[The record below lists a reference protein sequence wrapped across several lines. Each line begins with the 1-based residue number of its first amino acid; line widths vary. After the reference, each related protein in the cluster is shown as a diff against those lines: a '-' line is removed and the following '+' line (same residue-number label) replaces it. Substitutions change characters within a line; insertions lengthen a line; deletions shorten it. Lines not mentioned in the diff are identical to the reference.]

1 MSGYAKDQ
9 PTDDTPFERM
19 RYYIREIGQ
28 GPKAARDL
36 TRDEARDAMDTI
48 LRQEATRAQI
58 GGFLLIERFK
68 GESAEE
74 LLGFAEAVRAH
85 AKRIS
90 PKVEGL
96 LDIGSPYDG
105 RKRSLVISPAASLVA
120 CAAGLPVVMHGE
132 KGLGP
137 KHGVPVGDV
146 LEALGV
152 DVDAEPEEVE
162 SSIEAEGF
170 GYMRSAR
177 FVPALYALKE
187 VREEIALRSN
197 IHTVEKLYNLAGA
210 AYSLI
215 GLTHMPYLEKML
227 AAATQMGFKRVM
239 IVQGIEGNED
249 APTSRPCRVFEWA
262 GGEMREY
269 RLEPSAYSLDAA
281 SPEEM
286 AGGDAAYNAGACEA
300 VLEGEA
306 GPRRD
311 LVCLNAGLRLYL
323 AERAADTAEGI
334 AQAREA
340 IDSGAARRKLE
351 ALRERARARAA
362 V

>member
-1 MSGYAKDQ
+1 M
-9 PTDDTPFERM
+9 
-19 RYYIREIGQ
+19 
-28 GPKAARDL
+28 
-36 TRDEARDAMDTI
+36 
-48 LRQEATRAQI
+48 
-58 GGFLLIERFK
+58 
-68 GESAEE
+68 
-74 LLGFAEAVRAH
+74 
-85 AKRIS
+85 
-90 PKVEGL
+90 
-96 LDIGSPYDG
+96 
-105 RKRSLVISPAASLVA
+105 
-120 CAAGLPVVMHGE
+120 
-132 KGLGP
+132 
-137 KHGVPVGDV
+137 
-146 LEALGV
+146 
-152 DVDAEPEEVE
+152 
-162 SSIEAEGF
+162 
-170 GYMRSAR
+170 
-177 FVPALYALKE
+177 
-187 VREEIALRSN
+187 REEIALRSN

-269 RLEPSAYSLDAA
+269 RLDAERVRPRRRPRRRRWRAVTPPTTPGPARPS
-281 SPEEM
+281 
-286 AGGDAAYNAGACEA
+286 
-300 VLEGEA
+300 LEGEA

-323 AERAADTAEGI
+323 AERAADIAEGI
-334 AQAREA
+334 AKAREA